1 MELKSFALVMPAV
14 KEGSGMTL
22 SVFLASMT
30 AIGIAALVIYALT
43 SKRHP
48 PQTQRRAVH
57 SRSDHRDKD
66 RPPPPLK

>member
-1 MELKSFALVMPAV
+1 
-14 KEGSGMTL
+14 MTL

-43 SKRHP
+43 SRRHP

-66 RPPPPLK
+66 RPPPPLN